1 MKKLTAI
8 LVLVLAAAAG
18 FGGNAVKKVMF
29 VGDSIALGVG
39 AKPRENRF
47 STVAVKLL
55 NERAGRTA
63 YVERNIAM
71 SGSNLCE
78 SMWPGKATSG
88 YPFRLQDVLKV
99 KPDIL
104 VLQHG
109 VNDVTTGSSL
119 GDYGWSYRHF
129 VRTVK
134 EQLPGTVIVCMT
146 LSPGIRSGAS
156 LQWQEQANAIIL
168 EVAAKESTLLA
179 PVSLVMNGRD
189 DCYPDRLHPNNEG
202 HRIIAEAIADTIEKN
217 QPQSPDKFDFV
228 IRRAGIYKICNYVFT
243 VSEEAEKGGMTCF
256 FGITP
261 YSFSYQVAGGVD
273 VRTPIRSF
281 FKEVA
286 FQTDNRESVQK
297 FQWHKYLGCSFLTL
311 SSTNTAL
318 SRLKFVPV
326 KAEKSESQTTGK

>member
-18 FGGNAVKKVMF
+18 FGGDAVKKVMF

-47 STVAVKLL
+47 STVAVKML
-55 NERAGRTA
+55 NEHAGKTA
-63 YVERNIAM
+63 YVEHNIAI

-78 SMWPGKATSG
+78 SMWPGKRTSG
-88 YPFRLQDVLKV
+88 YPYRLQDVLKA

-129 VRTVK
+129 VRSVK

-156 LQWQEQANAIIL
+156 LQWQEQANAIIQ

-179 PVSLVMNGRD
+179 PVSLVMNDRNN
-189 DCYPDRLHPNNEG
+189 CYPDRLHPNNDG
-202 HRIIAEAIADTIEKN
+202 HRIIAEALVKTIEEN
-217 QPQSPDKFDFV
+217 QPQSPEKFDFV
-228 IRRAGIYKICNYVFT
+228 IRQAGIYKICNYVFT
-243 VSEEAEKGGMTCF
+243 VSDEAAENGITCF
-256 FGITP
+256 LDITP
-261 YSFSYQVAGGVD
+261 DSFKYAGNGKVD

-281 FKEVA
+281 FHEVT
-286 FQTDNRESVQK
+286 FQSDNRDCVQK
-297 FQWHKYLGCSFLTL
+297 FSWHKYLGCSFMTL
-311 SSTNTAL
+311 SSTGGTPVQI
-318 SRLKFVPV
+318 KFVPV
-326 KAEKSESQTTGK
+326 KGPDVKK